1 MRKTGKVIDFTP
13 YEAVK
18 DKEGNDVISKADG
31 LMMMKRTVVVD
42 CRAGRLSGKETAIYA
57 KFINYFAEF
66 GRKKT

>member
-31 LMMMKRTVVVD
+31 LMMKRTVVVD